1 MLGARRGE
9 RTADLIALSWD
20 INRGELLSVVLLKL
34 LGHSTLKEGIV
45 SDEHTNILKE
55 KKKKSEDRR
64 RQKKTEEEKKV
75 KQNMKKETADR
86 KGEMKTREK
95 SRLTIKDIVELAG
108 RAREQELACDL
119 DLLLST
125 DVSHLVSQ
133 RSLKRKFKRRR
144 RKCQRILRKE
154 EIWGRL
160 EGEGEFRGIQ

>member
-64 RQKKTEEEKKV
+64 RQKKKKKV

-108 RAREQELACDL
+108 RAREQELACNL

-160 EGEGEFRGIQ
+160 EGEGGFRGIQ

>member
-1 MLGARRGE
+1 
-9 RTADLIALSWD
+9 
-20 INRGELLSVVLLKL
+20 
-34 LGHSTLKEGIV
+34 
-45 SDEHTNILKE
+45 
-55 KKKKSEDRR
+55 
-64 RQKKTEEEKKV
+64 
-75 KQNMKKETADR
+75 MKKETADR

-144 RKCQRILRKE
+144 RKMPEDIEKRRNMGKARRRRWIPWNSSRGGILGNTGEEKE
-154 EIWGRL
+154 ISFERSRFFFNGEIFFSFIFFFLLLILSW
-160 EGEGEFRGIQ
+160 